1 MNQMKEKPEKPKP
14 SSVASLPKNP
24 KLRAIATAFSLDV
37 PQLVHD
43 AENEI
48 LEAWAQAEDEAQ
60 LNDTN
65 AKFALSFA
73 VSLDL
78 EKDKME
84 TKLSFSVR
92 HSRSIDRA
100 IPDPNQPEL
109 PVGDAGDIT
118 ISGEGI
124 SATMAADQF
133 SKVAKNIVKASKGR
147 AA

>member
-1 MNQMKEKPEKPKP
+1 M
-14 SSVASLPKNP
+14 PKNP
-24 KLRAIATAFSLDV
+24 KLRAIATAFALDV

-48 LEAWAQAEDEAQ
+48 LAAWAQAEDEAQ
-60 LNDTN
+60 LNETS
-65 AKFALSFA
+65 AKFGLSFA

-109 PVGDAGDIT
+109 TDFEKAEQANLEEIRKLGKG
-118 ISGEGI
+118 GK
-124 SATMAADQF
+124 AA
-133 SKVAKNIVKASKGR
+133 
-147 AA
+147 